1 MLVHPN
7 TFPMLS
13 DALKLDAKDEK
24 RDASKH
30 AADKQPRSSAWPSEA
45 RPTAR
50 SAVPREARP
59 APKPPGAEGAPELLE
74 GVKRKLECDPPG
86 SVFCRGL

>member
-24 RDASKH
+24 RVASKH

-59 APKPPGAEGAPELLE
+59 PPKAAGAEGAPELRE
-74 GVKRKLECDPPG
+74 GFRVKLRCDQTK
-86 SVFCRGL
+86 SDQIAAD